1 MRLWP
6 WSIALAAIAAG
17 CGGGAGGNGNAC
29 TITAINVTAN
39 PGSVATGQTS
49 TLTAVVNSAGSCSNA
64 IAWSAVPAGGTLT
77 PSGLTATFS
86 STTPA
91 TYTVTARSNDDSS
104 RSASAT
110 VAVAQAAQCGTA
122 NGTVVTHST
131 NINASETWG
140 GGGTV
145 HSVPNTIAISA
156 PATVTIQP
164 CAIVVLG
171 QNASINVRGDTTGT
185 RTATLLAAGTDDT
198 TGLVF
203 FQRADAAKP
212 WGVLLGI
219 NERSLIELHHAIV
232 RGGGNMGGQYRN
244 AAVVL
249 LGPGYSSVPAGVLK
263 VDHAVVVDP
272 QGAGIYLDSNA
283 AFSADS
289 HDLGV
294 VGATDHPLVMTMMA
308 VGSIPTFEADSNAR
322 DDALVIGP
330 NANVFANMTIHKRLP
345 IRIRTASLQVAGPIN
360 DTTPV
365 TLTIEP
371 GVQLRFEP
379 LTLQPGAL
387 VQFGGNGQSINK
399 VGVLVALGT
408 AADPIVFTSGAATPA
423 PGDWKGLW
431 LDTSPGSRLDHVII
445 EYAGGSN
452 GISSANCRPTGT
464 QDDAALTI
472 GDFDIQYMPPANL
485 ITNSTIRYSAGFA
498 IDAIWWNSTFA
509 PDLTGQGNT
518 FPNNT
523 GCNQTLNTLTATPCT
538 THGCQPQ

>member
-1 MRLWP
+1 VFQRRGLER
-6 WSIALAAIAAG
+6 
-17 CGGGAGGNGNAC
+17 
-29 TITAINVTAN
+29 
-39 PGSVATGQTS
+39 GSRGRSVDPQRS
-49 TLTAVVNSAGSCSNA
+49 DRDVSLDHRRH
-64 IAWSAVPAGGTLT
+64 LYR
-77 PSGLTATFS
+77 
-86 STTPA
+86 PA
-91 TYTVTARSNDDSS
+91 TSNDDSS
-104 RSASAT
+104 KSASAA
-110 VAVAQAAQCGTA
+110 VGVAQAAQCGTA

-131 NINASETWG
+131 NVNASETWG
-140 GGGTV
+140 GGGIV
-145 HSVPNTIAISA
+145 HSVPSTIGINA

-171 QNASINVRGDTTGT
+171 QNASINVRGDSAGN
-185 RTATLLAAGTDDT
+185 RPATLLAAGTDDT

-212 WGVLLGI
+212 WGILLGI
-219 NERSLIELHHAIV
+219 NEKSFIEMHHAIV

-244 AAVVL
+244 AAIAL
-249 LGPGYSSVPAGVLK
+249 LGPGHASVPAGLLK
-263 VDHAVVVDP
+263 VDHAVVVEP

-283 AFSADS
+283 AFTADS
-289 HDLGV
+289 HDLAV

-308 VGSIPTFEADSNAR
+308 VGSIPTFEADGNAR

-365 TLTIEP
+365 TLTVEP
-371 GVQLRFEP
+371 GVVLRFEP
-379 LTLQPGAL
+379 LTAEAGAL
-387 VQFGGNGQSINK
+387 VQFGANGQITNK
-399 VGVLVALGT
+399 VGVLVAQGT
-408 AADPIVFTSGAATPA
+408 ADDPIVFTSGAATPA

-452 GISSANCRPTGT
+452 GISSGNCRPERTR
-464 QDDAALTI
+464 DDAALTV
-472 GDFDIQYMPPANL
+472 GDFDIQYVPPADL
-485 ITNSTIRYSAGFA
+485 MTNSTIRYSAGFG

-518 FPNNT
+518 FTSNA
-523 GCNQTLNTLTATPCT
+523 GCNQTFNTLTAQPCS